1 MNKYIN
7 RSALLLLLI
16 FSTTYCVFSQVC
28 KISETNDTVEVFA
41 FTVKDNSMVEI
52 TVSNDSQQN
61 SANVTVLLEVTY
73 KYGSIKQ
80 KESYEGKGL
89 AKANS
94 SSIITIPINPNWN
107 GNTRYTVDSVAIL
120 SISGSKCL

>member
-1 MNKYIN
+1 M
-7 RSALLLLLI
+7 
-16 FSTTYCVFSQVC
+16 
-28 KISETNDTVEVFA
+28 EVFA